1 VAQKIRAAI
10 AGGDHPEKPI
20 TASCNQVKGMKEDQK
35 ERGVEAQGF
44 SAEPMPP
51 NPPARLEVSQCGGS

>member
-10 AGGDHPEKPI
+10 SGGDHPEKPT
-20 TASCNQVKGMKEDQK
+20 TASCNQAKGMKEDMK

-51 NPPARLEVSQCGGS
+51 TPDAKLEVSQCGS